1 MLGRERLRG
10 HHSLGSAVCSVRAQ
24 VHCLGLAGGQTTQ
37 QRLVVSGFP
46 PGASSDWAT
55 STVSATVPV
64 PRDVLFL
71 SSPSSGSLR
80 CDDDANGRDLGAVVV
95 GLAVLVVVGSIDA
108 EFG

>member
-10 HHSLGSAVCSVRAQ
+10 HHSLGSAFCAVRTQA
-24 VHCLGLAGGQTTQ
+24 HCLSLAGGPTTQ
-37 QRLVVSGFP
+37 QNPVVSGFP
-46 PGASSDWAT
+46 PGASGDWAT
-55 STVSATVPV
+55 STASATIPV
-64 PRDVLFL
+64 PRDVLIL
-71 SSPSSGSLR
+71 SWSSGSLR